1 MRRDAVL
8 SKGMGHV
15 ENGGLFL
22 GKGEI
27 HRRLL
32 YAEMNGC
39 LIKNYFRTIAKGGW
53 GEGLCV
59 A

>member
-1 MRRDAVL
+1 VL